1 MTDEQIK
8 ERLAILQAEVG
19 ELEQENKAN
28 SIIKSQ
34 IQSKEEFEEGYAENY
49 TKEAASAT
57 PGALLG
63 DRVAKLVT
71 KHPAVRIPSAIVS
84 SIASAPYVKP
94 YTDKMVDALND
105 PANKRVIPLGDDFD
119 QGLPMMGTP
128 SILDNSMVPYET
140 VDSSSTGVIRPNVPQ
155 L

>member
-1 MTDEQIK
+1 MTNEQIK

-34 IQSKEEFEEGYAENY
+34 IQSKEEFEEGYVENY
-49 TKEAASAT
+49 TKEAASGT

-63 DRVAKLVT
+63 DRLAKLVT
-71 KHPAVRIPSAIVS
+71 KHPAIRIPSAIVS

-105 PANKRVIPLGDDFD
+105 PANKRVIPLGDDFN
-119 QGLPMMGTP
+119 QGQPLMGMP
-128 SILDNSMVPYET
+128 SVIDNSVVPYET
-140 VDSSSTGVIRPNVPQ
+140 VDSSSTGVLRNVPQ

>member
-57 PGALLG
+57 PGALIG
-63 DRVAKLVT
+63 DGIAKLVS
-71 KHPAVRIPSAIVS
+71 KSPYVRIPSAIVS
-84 SIASAPYVKP
+84 SIASVPYVKP

-119 QGLPMMGTP
+119 QGQPLMGPP
-128 SILDNSMVPYET
+128 SIIDNSVVPYET
-140 VDSSSTGVIRPNVPQ
+140 VDSSSTGVLRNVPQ

>member
-49 TKEAASAT
+49 TKEAAAAT

-63 DRVAKLVT
+63 DRGAKLVT
-71 KHPAVRIPSAIVS
+71 KHPAVRTPSAIVS